1 MMSKYTIIS
10 EYSPMLHRAYE
21 KFPFGR
27 DWSIVAPYDD
37 CYAAIVEYLMKRYKT
52 IEQSYDP
59 MCLLWKFS
67 RDVFFE
73 HGDEQ
78 CTVDG
83 ETIRIIKV

>member
-1 MMSKYTIIS
+1 VSKYTIIS
-10 EYSPMLHRAYE
+10 EYSILSPMAYE

-27 DWSIVAPYDD
+27 DWSLIGEYDE
-37 CYAAIVEYLMKRYKT
+37 CYAAICQYLMRRYKQ

-59 MCLLWKFS
+59 MCLLWKIT

-73 HGDEQ
+73 HGDEE

-83 ETIRIIKV
+83 ETIRIIKI